1 MPFIEYKWKKNI
13 GPILTL
19 NIKGKAYGICLCH
32 KIKERS
38 LSFLGLEKFFCSRC
52 LGILSG
58 SVLAILLH
66 FLRYNLSLGIAG
78 IFTIPM
84 LVDGFSQYL
93 GFRRSNNI
101 LRLITGILF
110 GISFNYFGGMF

>member
-38 LSFLGLEKFFCSRC
+38 LSF
-52 LGILSG
+52 SG